1 MINLKKKGDLYWN
14 QLSMWDFS
22 KKENVDAYSA
32 HSFHY
37 ELYVVTQDQ
46 INNSWKATNLTW
58 DEVEIYQL
66 DLINLTPAAGDNWSR
81 VTGNIEGY
89 K

>member
-1 MINLKKKGDLYWN
+1 
-14 QLSMWDFS
+14 MWDFS

-32 HSFHY
+32 LSFHY

-46 INNSWKATNLTW
+46 INNSWKAINLTW

-66 DLINLTPAAGDNWSR
+66 DLINLTPVANQNWSR
-81 VTGNIEGY
+81 VMGNIEGY
-89 K
+89 A